1 MSGPIASGK
10 STLASELADL
20 LRSAGEAVAVVGLDT
35 IAEMALPT
43 LDDWTWAHEIHGQVV
58 GGWLATPIPTVIAEG
73 TGTQAEVERMLQH
86 VPSDVSV
93 LRVLLV
99 TRYETALSRATA
111 DPTRGVS
118 KEPEFL
124 AKMYQRFN
132 DELPEM
138 TYDLRLDSE
147 ASSAAVL
154 AAMIVAAIR
163 EGRTVI
169 DSALPP
175 IPFT

>member
-20 LRSAGEAVAVVGLDT
+20 LRSEGEAVAVVGLDT

-93 LRVLLV
+93 FRVLLV

-132 DELPEM
+132 DELPGM
-138 TYDLRLDSE
+138 TCDLRLDSE
-147 ASSAAVL
+147 KSSAAVL

-175 IPFT
+175 ISFI